1 MLRRMKTSDVMK
13 FCALNMDMD
22 SQLYSAIQFTF
33 HLDVMCGCDG
43 GPHDNQRDV
52 LILLTDTALM
62 NCPVKLNLLNIQ
74 RAGEHTYT
82 DPGCYGWMWIFQID

>member
-1 MLRRMKTSDVMK
+1 
-13 FCALNMDMD
+13 
-22 SQLYSAIQFTF
+22 
-33 HLDVMCGCDG
+33 MCGCDG

-62 NCPVKLNLLNIQ
+62 NFPVKLNLLNIQ

-82 DPGCYGWMWIFQID
+82 DPGCYGWMWIF